1 MSIIL
6 LKKRYKVLVILN
18 NSMTLRIMQ
27 IILKLTCGIFMTSDH
42 FCIFFYTYKNVI
54 RKIQQLN
61 FIKIIKTDSKK
72 KKKKKKSHERIKV
85 FLKRK
90 KSGSM
95 VVSNTKMYQ
104 NIKNKSFLSI
114 YKNYK
119 TIKNVLL

>member
-72 KKKKKKSHERIKV
+72 KKKKKSHERIKV

-90 KSGSM
+90 NSGSM